1 MDNDVRRQQF
11 LKSMEPAIAEANRGA
26 IHARLPTLDRETFL
40 RFAVSVARAR
50 THYLEEAIKF
60 AGREQ
65 GGELSGAEVQRL
77 GDLRQNYEEVL
88 KAYEALSHALER
100 GYLEVE
106 EIT

>member
-26 IHARLPTLDRETFL
+26 IHAKMPILDRETFH

-50 THYLEEAIKF
+50 AHYLEESIKF
-60 AGREQ
+60 AGRVQ
-65 GGELSGAEVQRL
+65 GGELSNAEVQRL
-77 GDLRQNYEEVL
+77 GDLRRNYEEVL

-100 GYLEVE
+100 GYVKVE